1 MFSFEALVW
10 LKLIEHTPLNTKMHI
25 SARTQFFRE
34 LAIDSKFDMDRLI
47 MIPIYQNKT
56 KNNVFIQCRPCVDP
70 QFLGGFFWGGGR

>member
-56 KNNVFIQCRPCVDP
+56 KTMCLSSVDP
-70 QFLGGFFWGGGR
+70 V

>member
-1 MFSFEALVW
+1 MFSFEAVVW

-47 MIPIYQNKT
+47 MIPIYQNK
-56 KNNVFIQCRPCVDP
+56 RALRA
-70 QFLGGFFWGGGR
+70 LGRSPEYKSTLSFTPEPTFK

>member
-56 KNNVFIQCRPCVDP
+56 KQCVYPV
-70 QFLGGFFWGGGR
+70 